1 MATVMLWAHGFH
13 VWVSNITVDLQF
25 FGFWDYSES
34 TPSFQLLG
42 TVIST
47 GWEGRAFG
55 NEAISELF
63 LMLK

>member
-25 FGFWDYSES
+25 FGFWDYSEG
-34 TPSFQLLG
+34 PPG
-42 TVIST
+42 VIYT